1 MKEAVLHPR
10 GVVVACRQCGRRNR
24 ISYDVL
30 ATTTRCGACKSNLPP
45 IDSPIDVESEA
56 EFDALISSSSVPVL
70 VDFWA
75 AWCGPCKM
83 VAPEIEKV
91 ASGNAGKLIVAKVST
106 EQLPALAQRF
116 QVSSIP
122 ALSVFAHGRELNRTA
137 GARPAAAI
145 QSFVYQS
152 IDGS

>member
-1 MKEAVLHPR
+1 MREAVLDPR
-10 GVVVACRQCGRRNR
+10 GVVVTCRQCHQRNR
-24 ISYDVL
+24 ISYNVL
-30 ATTTRCGACKSNLPP
+30 ATTTRCGACKSNLSP
-45 IDSPIDVESEA
+45 IDSPIDVDSEA

-83 VAPEIEKV
+83 VAPELEKV

-106 EQLPALAQRF
+106 EQLPSLAQRF

-122 ALSVFAHGRELNRTA
+122 ALSVFSNGREVKRAA

-152 IDGS
+152 IDGE

>member
-1 MKEAVLHPR
+1 MP
-10 GVVVACRQCGRRNR
+10 QRNR

-45 IDSPIDVESEA
+45 IDSPIEVESET
-56 EFDALISSSSVPVL
+56 EFDALIASSSVPVL

-116 QVSSIP
+116 QISSIP
-122 ALSVFAHGRELNRTA
+122 ALSVFANGREVNRAA

-152 IDGS
+152 IDGK

>member
-1 MKEAVLHPR
+1 MNEAVLDSR

-24 ISYDVL
+24 ISFDVL
-30 ATTTRCGACKSNLPP
+30 ATTTRCGACKANLPP
-45 IDSPIDVESEA
+45 INMPIDVDSEA
-56 EFDALISSSSVPVL
+56 EFDALITASSVPVL

-75 AWCGPCKM
+75 SWCGPCKM

-106 EQLPALAQRF
+106 ERLPSLAQRF

-122 ALSVFAHGRELNRTA
+122 ALSVFAHGREINRAA

-152 IDGS
+152 IDAV